1 MVIVNGVSNKVYRQG
16 METRDIWEEVFR
28 RFGKKNSTMNVTD
41 FFAGDRFALFI
52 DLSSTR
58 DNDLHGSGSRLVNT
72 K

>member
-1 MVIVNGVSNKVYRQG
+1 MIVNGVPNKVYRQG

-28 RFGKKNSTMNVTD
+28 RYGKKNSTMNATD
-41 FFAGDRFALFI
+41 FSSGDRFALFI
-52 DLSSTR
+52 DLSSRR

>member
-1 MVIVNGVSNKVYRQG
+1 MIVNGVPNKIYRQG

-58 DNDLHGSGSRLVNT
+58 DNDLNGSGSRLVNT